1 VNTKRWIALGIA
13 AFLFAF
19 SVVTSIFSTILSND
33 FQRTMDDFMKPT
45 NSLLAEEVIEEGNL
59 MKKIAVL
66 DVNGTIQDTGSTSSI
81 FATSGYNHQL
91 FLKNLNNAKEDGAV
105 KGIIIRVNTPGGG
118 VVESAQIHD
127 KIVEIQEETKKPV
140 YISMGSMAAS
150 GGYYIAAPADKI
162 YASPETLTGSL
173 GVIMQGVNYA
183 GLAEK
188 YGVKFETIKS
198 GEFKDIMSPAREMTE
213 EERNILQEMIN
224 SSYAGFVKVISDGR
238 EIPENEVRSIAD
250 GRIYDGRQAKELN
263 LIDDF
268 GYFEDVVDAMQED
281 HNLKDAQVF
290 QYTENFGF
298 GSLFTMGARQLIGQD
313 DIELAG
319 IMNLLSQ
326 SHSPRLMYLY
336 AE

>member
-1 VNTKRWIALGIA
+1 
-13 AFLFAF
+13 
-19 SVVTSIFSTILSND
+19 
-33 FQRTMDDFMKPT
+33 
-45 NSLLAEEVIEEGNL
+45 L

-66 DVNGTIQDTGSTSSI
+66 DVNGTIQDTGDTTSI
-81 FATSGYNHQL
+81 FSTSGYNHQV
-91 FLKNLNNAKEDGAV
+91 FLENLDYAKDDPAV
-105 KGIIIRVNTPGGG
+105 KGIIIRVNSPGGG

-127 KIVEIQEETKKPV
+127 KIIEIQEEASKPV

-150 GGYYIAAPADKI
+150 GGYYISAPADKI
-162 YASPETLTGSL
+162 FASPETLTGSL

-198 GEFKDIMSPAREMTE
+198 GQFKDIMSPSREMTE
-213 EERNILQEMIN
+213 EERNILQDMIN
-224 SSYAGFVKVISDGR
+224 NSYAGFVKVISDGR
-238 EIPENEVRSIAD
+238 DIPEDEVRRIAD
-250 GRIYDGRQAKELN
+250 GRIYDGRQARELK
-263 LIDDF
+263 LIDEY
-268 GYFEDVVDAMQED
+268 GYFEDVVDAMKKD
-281 HNLKDAQVF
+281 HKLSDAEVI

-298 GSLFTMGARQLIGQD
+298 GSLFTMGARQFMGQD
-313 DIELAG
+313 DVELAG